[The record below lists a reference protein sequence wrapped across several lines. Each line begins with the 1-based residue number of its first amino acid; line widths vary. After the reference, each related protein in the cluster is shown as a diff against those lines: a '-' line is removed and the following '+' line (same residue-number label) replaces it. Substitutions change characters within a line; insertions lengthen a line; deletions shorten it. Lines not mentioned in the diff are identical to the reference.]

1 MKKELLKHILTILF
15 IILVILL
22 MIPNQSNADVPKT
35 INPSSWEPP
44 QMNTNDVKEIT
55 DAAATLVDYIRYIGI
70 IVTVVALLA
79 LGIKYMVGSIEEKAE
94 YKKSMKAYI
103 IGVVLFFALSQI
115 IAVIIDVADAL

>member
-1 MKKELLKHILTILF
+1 MKKELLKNILTILF

-22 MIPNQSNADVPKT
+22 MIPTYSNADVPKT